1 MKRRILCLCM
11 DVSDRDIEK
20 AIAEGFDQTETL
32 KRFTAVLMGP
42 CEGKSCALNVL
53 REFARLTGKDIA
65 ELRVPTLR
73 PPVRPLRIGLIAAEE
88 S

>member
-42 CEGKSCALNVL
+42 CEGKACALNVL
-53 REFARLTGKDIA
+53 REFARLTGKDIS
-65 ELRVPTLR
+65 ELRMPTLR
-73 PPVRPLRIGLIAAEE
+73 PPIRPLPIGLMAAEE